1 MKTILALTDLSA
13 YSTHAAEYAYK
24 LAQNIKTDLM
34 LCNAFMVPATAPEA
48 GMMGWP
54 TDAYAM
60 LSEESE
66 TELDI
71 LERHLESFGYH
82 SQPASVFAP
91 KLSVVSETGN
101 ICDVITRIDPKRNI
115 QLIVAGT
122 HHKSI
127 LSDMLLGNSMN
138 SLINDIDFPLLLIP
152 PKAAF
157 KPIKKI
163 LFASDLE
170 FAGSDT
176 AALEKLIKL
185 VSPMET
191 RITLTHVC
199 KEKSDNDEKIRNILR
214 AIADKIKYEHINY
227 NFIHQSD
234 TEKGL
239 HRLCEKED
247 ADILVMVHHNHS
259 LLERVFTTSHSQ
271 KMARQTLIPLLVMPA
286 N

>member
-13 YSTHAAEYAYK
+13 YPTHAAEYAYK
-24 LAQNIKTDLM
+24 LALNIKADLM
-34 LCNAFMVPATAPEA
+34 LCNAFMVPAAAPEA

-66 TELDI
+66 TELDV
-71 LERHLESFGYH
+71 LERHLESLGYH
-82 SQPASVFAP
+82 SQSTSVFVP
-91 KLSVVSETGN
+91 KISVVSETGN
-101 ICDVITRIDPKRNI
+101 ICDVITRIDPKKNI

-122 HHKSI
+122 HNKSI

-138 SLINDIDFPLLLIP
+138 SLINDIDFPLLLVP
-152 PKAAF
+152 PKADF
-157 KPIKKI
+157 KPVKKL

-185 VSPMET
+185 VAPMET

-199 KEKSDNDEKIRNILR
+199 NEKRDNDEKIQNILR
-214 AIADKIKYEHINY
+214 AIADKISYEHINY
-227 NFIHQSD
+227 NFIHESD

-239 HRLCEKED
+239 HHLCEKEG
-247 ADILVMVHHNHS
+247 ADMLVMIHHNHS
-259 LLERVFTTSHSQ
+259 LLERIFTTSHSQ
-271 KMARQTLIPLLVMPA
+271 KMATQTSIPLLVMPT